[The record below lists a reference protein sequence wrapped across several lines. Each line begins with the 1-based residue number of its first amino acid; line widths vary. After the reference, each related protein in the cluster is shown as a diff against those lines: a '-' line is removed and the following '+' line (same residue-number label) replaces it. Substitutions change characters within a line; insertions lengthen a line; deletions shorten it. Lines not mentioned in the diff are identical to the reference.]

1 MVDIY
6 LRAPNQ
12 ATMHAVMRATYEALA
27 ETTLAEDQP
36 TPQQATFASGV
47 GGWVVD
53 DIGAF
58 YEQTGEDGEGNPI
71 MTPREGYH
79 IILRWN
85 GPDMPPVPAPLET
98 VWRSDAV
105 DDNGDPVPPPAWWNR
120 VLA

>member
-1 MVDIY
+1 MDLY
-6 LRAPNQ
+6 LRAKDQ

-27 ETTLAEDQP
+27 ETKLAEGQP
-36 TPQQATFASGV
+36 TPQQASFASGV

-58 YEQTGEDGEGNPI
+58 YEQDGEDKEGNPI
-71 MTPREGYH
+71 MKPRPGYH

-98 VWRSDAV
+98 VWRSDAT
-105 DDNGDPVPPPAWWNR
+105 DAEGNPVPPPAWWNR